1 MGRRIE
7 KTEYL
12 PEPLISRLK
21 IYCRGNLIWLYRE
34 HEEFRGLGIQNF
46 YAALRGDPITEENIM
61 RFRNLDYKLS
71 DTGAYKATAALFKD
85 PK

>member
-21 IYCRGNLIWLYRE
+21 IFCHGNLIWLYRE

-46 YAALRGDPITEENIM
+46 YAAFRGDPVTEENIE
-61 RFRNLDYKLS
+61 RFRSLDHKLT
-71 DTGAYKATAALFKD
+71 DTGAYKATVAIFKD
-85 PK
+85 SK